1 MTYDIRNFLTLLCME
16 NINIF
21 NKARRDKRDPTENKR
36 NHIGMHN
43 QKDIAESRNVLIEN
57 KTISFSQLT

>member
-1 MTYDIRNFLTLLCME
+1 MKLVEI
-16 NINIF
+16 
-21 NKARRDKRDPTENKR
+21 KRDPTENKR

-57 KTISFSQLT
+57 KTIKFFSVNMTICPSN